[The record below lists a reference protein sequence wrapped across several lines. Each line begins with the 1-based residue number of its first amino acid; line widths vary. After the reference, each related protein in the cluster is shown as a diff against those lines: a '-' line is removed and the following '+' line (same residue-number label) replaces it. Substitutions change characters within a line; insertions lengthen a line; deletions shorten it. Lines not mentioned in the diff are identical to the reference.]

1 MDQAQTVT
9 AYQCDD
15 SGVYVAPI
23 EIHADPLEPG
33 RYLIPRGATE
43 VAPPALQ
50 PLQAPRW
57 NGTGWEAIPDFRGV
71 KYWAPN
77 GEEKVV
83 QVAGELVPEGALL
96 SPPASAPMPS
106 VPVVVTRLQAKAAL
120 LQAGLLDAANA
131 HFAQAAADPM
141 ARLAWAEATTFE
153 RDSRLVAAT
162 AAALNL
168 SSAQVDDLFRTASE
182 INL

>member
-1 MDQAQTVT
+1 MYQLT
-9 AYQCDD
+9 ANTSVIREADG
-15 SGVYVAPI
+15 SVVP
-23 EIHADPLEPG
+23 ADPANIDWQDYQAWRAAGNQP
-33 RYLIPRGATE
+33 
-43 VAPPALQ
+43 APC
-50 PLQAPRW
+50 
-57 NGTGWEAIPDFRGV
+57 T
-71 KYWAPN
+71 
-77 GEEKVV
+77 
-83 QVAGELVPEGALL
+83 
-96 SPPASAPMPS
+96 PPVPS
-106 VPVVVTRLQAKAAL
+106 VPQSVTRLQAKAAL

-131 HFAQAAADPM
+131 HFAQAGADPL